1 MRNDEL
7 ERGGDDDTEV
17 GGTGDDGSV
26 GLEANLMPNN
36 LRKDLSQQRNYLGI
50 IKIFDF
56 LGKIIGQ

>member
-56 LGKIIGQ
+56 LGKNIGQ